1 VYSVSHDLRS
11 PLLGIKGLIALIFRS
26 ANLDE
31 ITSKHLKM
39 AEASVNR
46 LDETI
51 QEILHYSRN
60 ARLGLV
66 VDEFDIVKEIEDIFA
81 DLKFVAPE
89 TLVMRYSINGDEV
102 VKTDKSRVNVLL
114 KNLIGN
120 AVKYSRK
127 DIDNQFVNVDVEVT
141 PSRLVLD
148 VRDNGEGIAQENI
161 DKVFEMFFR
170 ATKSSVGTGLGLFIT
185 KEIVNRFGGTIS
197 IASELKNGTQVHV
210 ELPIIQ
216 K

>member
-1 VYSVSHDLRS
+1 
-11 PLLGIKGLIALIFRS
+11 
-26 ANLDE
+26 
-31 ITSKHLKM
+31 M
-39 AEASVNR
+39 NR

-60 ARLGLV
+60 ARLGLT
-66 VDEFDIVKEIEDIFA
+66 VDEFDLVQEIEDIFA

-89 TLVMRYSINGDEV
+89 TLVMSHAIHGDSV
-102 VKTDKSRVNVLL
+102 VKTDKSRLNVLL

-127 DIDNQFVNVDVEVT
+127 DIDNQFVQVQIVIE
-141 PSRLVLD
+141 PKLLVLD

-185 KEIVNRFGGTIS
+185 KEIVNRFGGEIS
-197 IASELKNGTQVHV
+197 ITSELKKGTHVHV
-210 ELPIIQ
+210 E
-216 K
+216 